1 VRTLA
6 PVAVLLLTASSAF
19 AAALGPGDASPPLA
33 PTDVKGRV
41 LSVPAPGHAM
51 LLSFASRSTA
61 EAVGE
66 IARAIRVEHP
76 GLEILS
82 FIDLSGLPGFMHE
95 IVREQIAE
103 RQDGAV
109 KATRAAFARAGKT
122 APVDLDARIHIIADF
137 DAEGC
142 KTFGAS
148 DAGGLPVIVLIGT
161 DGLVKAIFRE
171 TSSLA
176 EIESAV
182 AKETGGEPSR

>member
-6 PVAVLLLTASSAF
+6 PIALLLAASSAF
-19 AAALGPGDASPPLA
+19 AAAPKSGDASPPLA
-33 PTDVKGRV
+33 PKDVKGRV
-41 LSVPAPGHAM
+41 LAVPAPGHLM
-51 LLSFASRSTA
+51 MLSFATQSTA

-95 IVREQIAE
+95 VVREQIAA

-109 KATRAAFARAGKT
+109 KATRAAFAKAGKT
-122 APVDLDARIHIIADF
+122 APDDLDARIHIIPDF
-137 DAEGC
+137 DANGC
-142 KTFGAS
+142 KAFGAS
-148 DAGGLPVIVLIGT
+148 DAGNQSEIVLIGT

-171 TSSLA
+171 TPSLA
-176 EIESAV
+176 EVEAAV
-182 AKETGGEPSR
+182 AKEIGGEQPR